1 MCYLSLGMK
10 IAGNYSAEK
19 VYPKIYIF
27 EKLKFVFVLIFI
39 TAPAVDQNFL
49 KSAFHSVV
57 TR

>member
-1 MCYLSLGMK
+1 MK